1 MVKLWFPK
9 PSLVVRVYHPVIK
22 NLVAQRLEQLA
33 VNQKVTGSNP
43 V

>member
-1 MVKLWFPK
+1 MVKQWSPK
-9 PSLVVRVYHPVIK
+9 SLMVVRIYHPVF
-22 NLVAQRLEQLA
+22 LVAQLVEHLA